1 MNRRGKKGGPKP
13 FSSMIKEGRARG
25 HFSQRQLGEQIQTA
39 KSPNGVW
46 NTYVGQIE
54 KGEKVPS
61 DEIVLK
67 LAEVLE
73 LNTSEVLLAAY
84 RARADSDQARE
95 LFDKMERVL
104 LDPVF
109 KGLIAANRPLDQG
122 LLKAL
127 GDDTIR
133 AALQEESWCEM
144 FARSY
149 RGKRKRDVPAVLALV
164 EAMTDKQWT
173 AVMNLLE
180 TMEINSS
187 ASSS

>member
-1 MNRRGKKGGPKP
+1 MSRRSKKGGPKP
-13 FSSMIKEGRARG
+13 FANMIKEGRTRG
-25 HFSQRQLGEQIQTA
+25 RFSQRQLGERVQTA

-73 LNTSEVLLAAY
+73 LSTSEVLLAAY

-95 LFDKMERVL
+95 LFDKMEQIL
-104 LDPVF
+104 MDPVLQ
-109 KGLIAANRPLDQG
+109 GLVAAKRPLDHG
-122 LLKAL
+122 ILKAL
-127 GDDTIR
+127 GDETIR
-133 AALQEESWCEM
+133 AALQEESWREM

-149 RGKRKRDVPAVLALV
+149 RGKRRRDVPAVLALV

-180 TMEINSS
+180 TMDINGSDGS
-187 ASSS
+187 R